1 MPNSLNTRL
10 LRVAN
15 EEANEEENGEVRTQI
30 RPCEYDYSISYVNNF
45 GGFTPCHDTSNT
57 SDVRISYDYIP
68 HGTTLSNSADA
79 RLSYSSL
86 DSVSLKTLESL
97 KEIQQNFMNIYFK
110 FKYNKKSKIFYNKI

>member
-10 LRVAN
+10 LRVI
-15 EEANEEENGEVRTQI
+15 NEEENGEVITQI
-30 RPCEYDYSISYVNNF
+30 RPRDYDYNISYVDNF
-45 GGFTPCHDTSNT
+45 GGFTPYHDTSNT
-57 SDVRISYDYIP
+57 SDVRISYDYMP
-68 HGTTLSNSADA
+68 YGTTLSNSADA

-110 FKYNKKSKIFYNKI
+110 FKYNKKNKIFYNKI